1 MTDEATAETCV
12 QVIDTTLVH
21 THVQLCSQLVAATP
35 FCHQLSPSLHKL

>member
-21 THVQLCSQLVAATP
+21 THVQLCSQLVVAR